1 MRRRRAPVGVGEFD
15 GTVAQVVHGFRTA
28 RATPFVVP
36 LFLVVAMVEFTYGA
50 QTVQL
55 VVYSERVLGLGAGG
69 YGALLAAAGVGGL
82 LSAIVN
88 GRLAMSS
95 RVSVIV
101 VTAGALVCATQ
112 LAYASVD
119 GLVVALGVTVVGGA
133 GLVACEVVAET
144 ALARIV
150 PADVLGR
157 VMGVFAALSVAV
169 MIAGAVLAPV
179 LIAATSLH
187 TSLVVL
193 GLATLL
199 VTVLCLP
206 ALGGL
211 DVLTRQRAEALA
223 SRVAVLEQLPITAGV
238 PRLVLEQLA
247 SESQLCPL
255 PPGVDVIVQGAPA
268 HAFYAVVEGRV
279 LVHRDAEKVASL
291 GPGEHFGERGL
302 LDNAPRNA
310 TVTTETDSTIL
321 RLEGE
326 RADRGAAI
334 CRDIAEC
341 ARSLERVTAGCV
353 AGRTHRTGRRPDVGG
368 SVMIRDA
375 TVLVIGAGYPGK
387 RRAYERMAELGA
399 QVVVVDEPGHWSE
412 ALVTDGVA
420 ASVAPRAHQ
429 RRRRRRCRR
438 DAGRG
443 GTVRRPTRWRPH
455 HLGEQRER
463 GGACRVR
470 TGAAREPAGGGGRRP
485 QQGPY
490 P

>member
-1 MRRRRAPVGVGEFD
+1 
-15 GTVAQVVHGFRTA
+15 
-28 RATPFVVP
+28 
-36 LFLVVAMVEFTYGA
+36 
-50 QTVQL
+50 
-55 VVYSERVLGLGAGG
+55 
-69 YGALLAAAGVGGL
+69 
-82 LSAIVN
+82 
-88 GRLAMSS
+88 MSS
-95 RVSVIV
+95 RVSIIV

-119 GLVVALGVTVVGGA
+119 RLVVALGVTVVGGA

-144 ALARIV
+144 AVARIV

-321 RLEGE
+321 RLEGS
-326 RADRGAAI
+326 ALI
-334 CRDIAEC
+334 
-341 ARSLERVTAGCV
+341 
-353 AGRTHRTGRRPDVGG
+353 
-368 SVMIRDA
+368 
-375 TVLVIGAGYPGK
+375 
-387 RRAYERMAELGA
+387 
-399 QVVVVDEPGHWSE
+399 E
-412 ALVTDGVA
+412 ALQSAATLLNALDRSNGTRRVA
-420 ASVAPRAHQ
+420 SPAEHTALV
-429 RRRRRRCRR
+429 
-438 DAGRG
+438 DD
-443 GTVRRPTRWRPH
+443 PTWV
-455 HLGEQRER
+455 E
-463 GGACRVR
+463 
-470 TGAAREPAGGGGRRP
+470 AR
-485 QQGPY
+485 
-490 P
+490 